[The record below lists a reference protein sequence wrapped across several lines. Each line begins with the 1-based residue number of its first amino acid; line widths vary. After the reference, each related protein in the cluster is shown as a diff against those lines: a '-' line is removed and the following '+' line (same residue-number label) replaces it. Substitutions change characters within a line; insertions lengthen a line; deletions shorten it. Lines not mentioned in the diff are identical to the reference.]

1 MRSLAR
7 FSTITHMPASMRR
20 FLSALPLLGLLWFAI
35 ASSCNCGSHKASG
48 TARCDIDLSPFRGA
62 GVGAVARVITSTA
75 DLMQGDSA
83 TGRVG
88 DYLIQNELIRVIVQ
102 APDRHIQPNPFGGA
116 IIDADIVRVAGE
128 ASSDQFG
135 KVAPFYNFGRTTN
148 VERVEVL
155 DAGGKGAAIIAATG
169 HDDVNDYLNVKSI
182 LPLTTV
188 VQADTPVPM
197 RETTYY
203 FLRPG
208 ERRVHLVTA
217 FCNDTGQAQ
226 KLAVGDLIDSGGDVE
241 FFNPRSATGGFGYV
255 PGLDGISP
263 FPFYAFWGHKNA
275 YAYLP
280 PTADNNAQVTV
291 SGVVGMLV
299 GTRLDEWIGAAPPE
313 HAFLVPAHG
322 KAEFERDFV
331 VGRDL
336 AEVTGDIYALRGATV
351 QLSGKV
357 TLDTAPS
364 QPVAGARV
372 VAVDLFSDIAPHPAS
387 VTESA
392 SDGTWSLRLPPGNYR
407 IGADLRFVSR
417 SPFREITAT
426 ADQGNIDFSLT
437 APVTAHVQLKDPA
450 GSPIPGKVVVYCAA
464 AGPAATATACPFPR
478 GAAREDGNLFRY
490 AAFDPWGDTV
500 QSVVFVDHTGSAD
513 VELPAG
519 QPVAFVASHGPEWSV
534 SPDSWPADL
543 GTASARTNGE
553 TVSLELA
560 HVVNTTGWISGDF
573 HVHGVNS
580 PDSPIALLD
589 RVRTFLGEGVDVLV
603 ATDHD
608 YITDY
613 GPYLSQLDGLPAPA
627 NAKKASAWLRTVVGE
642 ELTTFDY
649 GHWNS
654 FPLDRN
660 DSDLIGG
667 AVDWAGGTGANKS
680 PKEIHQALRDL
691 PGGAV
696 RVVQANHPRGNLGWF
711 THVRL
716 DTGDGATHA
725 CPQQFRIS
733 GAPGCDPA
741 KGSADDT
748 ALFDEG
754 FTSMEIVNDFEEQRI
769 HGRVNDWFTFLS
781 RGLVVTATSVSDTHH
796 KVLVSAG
803 YGRSYVNV
811 GTDDPATL
819 DLSALAQAVNQHKVV
834 ASTGAFATL
843 TATNAANQTAQIG
856 DLIASGGAGQPMT
869 FHAHVET
876 AKWLQPWQLELHTY
890 SAARR
895 TQYDADGTQQDDIGN
910 NAWPGYCASPATGV
924 ACDAPNGNEAAEL
937 GAVGVQADNVGTS
950 ASPPQLAPGFDPAG
964 GHQRWIWDHD
974 FTVTPAQDTWYVLVV
989 RRDPAKRAND
999 IAPAVGATNGGG
1011 TAALSIMAV
1020 TNPIFVD
1027 VDGNGKY
1034 DAPAA
1039 KTPRATPWPLRAN
1052 VPIDWAEAL
1061 RRSRAIELEK

>member
-1 MRSLAR
+1 
-7 FSTITHMPASMRR
+7 MRR
-20 FLSALPLLGLLWFAI
+20 LLSALPLLGLLSFAI

-48 TARCDIDLSPFRGA
+48 TARCDIDLAPFRGA
-62 GVGAVARVITSTA
+62 GTGAVARVITETA

-102 APDRHIQPNPFGGA
+102 GPDRHIQPNPFGGA
-116 IIDADIVRVAGE
+116 IIDADIVRGGGE

-155 DAGGKGAAIIAATG
+155 DPGGKGAAIIAATG

-182 LPLTTV
+182 LPLPTV

-203 FLRPG
+203 LLRPG

-217 FCNDTGQAQ
+217 FCNDAGQAQ

-255 PGLDGISP
+255 AGLDGISD

-275 YAYLP
+275 YAYVP
-280 PTADNNAQVTV
+280 PTASNNSQVTV

-299 GTRLDEWIGAAPPE
+299 GTRLDEWIGAAVPD
-313 HAFLVPAHG
+313 HALLVPAHG
-322 KAEFERDFV
+322 RAQFERDFF

-336 AEVTGDIYALRGATV
+336 AELTGDIYALRGATV

-357 TLDTAPS
+357 TLDSGAGPV
-364 QPVAGARV
+364 PVAGARV
-372 VAVDLFSDIAPHPAS
+372 VAVDLFSDVLPHPAS
-387 VTESA
+387 VTESGL
-392 SDGTWSLRLPPGNYR
+392 DGTWSLRLPPGTYR
-407 IGADLRFVSR
+407 VGADYRFVSR
-417 SPFREITAT
+417 SSFQEISAS
-426 ADQGNIDFSLT
+426 ADTGNLDFALT
-437 APVTAHVQLKDPA
+437 GPVTVHVQVHDPA
-450 GSPIPGKVVVYCAA
+450 QNAIPAKVIVYCAA
-464 AGPAATATACPFPR
+464 AAGAGATATTCPFPR

-500 QSVVFVDHTGSAD
+500 QSVLFVDHTGSAD

-519 QPVAFVASHGPEWSV
+519 RAYAFVASHGPEWSV

-543 GTASARTNGE
+543 GTAIGPTGGE

-560 HVVNTTGWISGDF
+560 HVVDTTGWISGDF

-580 PDSPIALLD
+580 PDSPVALLD
-589 RVRTFLGEGVDVLV
+589 RLRTFLAEGVDVLV

-613 GPYLSQLDGLPAPA
+613 GPYLAQLDALPAPA
-627 NAKKASAWLRTVVGE
+627 TAKKASAWLRTVVGE

-649 GHWNS
+649 GHWNG

-660 DSDLIGG
+660 GDDLIGG

-725 CPQQFRIS
+725 CPQQFRIA

-741 KGSADDT
+741 TGSATDT

-819 DLSALAQAVNQHKVV
+819 DLSALAQAVNAHKVV

-843 TATNAANQTAQIG
+843 TAKNAANQTAQIG
-856 DLIASGGAGQPMT
+856 DLIASGGAGQPVT

-890 SAARR
+890 SPART
-895 TQYDADGTQQDDIGN
+895 TQYDANGTQQDDIGN
-910 NAWPGYCASPATGV
+910 NTWPGYCATPETGV
-924 ACDAPNGNEAAEL
+924 ACNVPAADEAPAL
-937 GAVGVQADNVGTS
+937 GAVGVAIDNIATS
-950 ASPPQLAPGFDPAG
+950 TSVPPPHLAPGFDPGG

-974 FTVTPAQDTWYVLVV
+974 FSVTPAQDTWYVLVV
-989 RRDPAKRAND
+989 RRNPTVMANE

-1027 VDGNGKY
+1027 VDGNGRY

-1052 VPIDWAEAL
+1052 VPIDWAEAV